1 MTDDTKCSIIHKY
14 SEDEARRLH
23 KEGEL
28 PENFKLNLDE
38 SEDVNSDE
46 DYFTGMPTD
55 SSSEESSEEEEV
67 VTEVVKD
74 IDIDDI

>member
-1 MTDDTKCSIIHKY
+1 MTADTKCSIIHKY
-14 SEDEARRLH
+14 SEDEARRLI

-46 DYFTGMPTD
+46 DYFIGMPTD
-55 SSSEESSEEEEV
+55 SSSEESSEEEI
-67 VTEVVKD
+67 VTEVIKD
-74 IDIDDI
+74 IDIDEI